1 MSQAKEMPISV
12 RMQYRDKRGV
22 LWSVFEKFPGGRA
35 LLVQVERPGVS
46 VEMRYCDIRQNFT
59 LA

>member
-1 MSQAKEMPISV
+1 MEEQMPISV
-12 RMQYRDKRGV
+12 RLQYRDTRGV
-22 LWSVFEKFPGGRA
+22 LWRVFEKFPGGRA

-46 VEMRYCDIRQNFT
+46 VEMRYVDIRRNFT

>member
-1 MSQAKEMPISV
+1 MPISV
-12 RMQYRDKRGV
+12 REQYRDKRGV
-22 LWSVFEKFPGGRA
+22 LWRVFEKFPGGRA

-46 VEMRYCDIRQNFT
+46 VEMRYCDIRRNFT